1 MEGKAFEAETESNS
15 SVFLDWF
22 QGKAADVWAMG
33 LSDLYNNL
41 VPFDGL
47 WLDMNTPLIYCEGGR
62 PNCDLRKSQ
71 RRNLKD

>member
-1 MEGKAFEAETESNS
+1 
-15 SVFLDWF
+15 
-22 QGKAADVWAMG
+22 MG

-62 PNCDLRKSQ
+62 PNCDLRKSE
-71 RRNLKD
+71 RRSLKEEEVSSTDWYTSYGSDFMSNASTYFLPFIP